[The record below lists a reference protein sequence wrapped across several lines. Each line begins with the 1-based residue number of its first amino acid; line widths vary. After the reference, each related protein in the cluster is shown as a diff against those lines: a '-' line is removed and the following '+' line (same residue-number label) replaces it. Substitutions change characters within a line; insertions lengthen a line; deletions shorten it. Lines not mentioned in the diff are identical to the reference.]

1 MHDPLHQFLNV
12 WLKFFF
18 LFTPFFALSM
28 FLSMTGDYTEKHRR
42 KLALMISIAVTVLCL
57 GLLFLGNQIFE
68 IFGITLNAFRVGVG
82 ALLFL
87 SAVSLVQGRKT
98 PPDMNQET
106 DIAVVPL
113 AMPVVVGPATIGTL
127 LVMGA
132 GLEDFREKTV
142 GVLALLSAVVC
153 LGVMLLLGTAIER
166 GIGHRGLN
174 ILSKLTGIILAALA
188 AQMIMDGILGFMTA
202 KG

>member
-1 MHDPLHQFLNV
+1 M
-12 WLKFFF
+12 KFFF

-28 FLSMTGDYTEKHRR
+28 FLSMTGDYTEKRR
-42 KLALMISIAVTVLCL
+42 RRLALMISVAVAVLCI
-57 GLLFLGNQIFE
+57 GLLFLGNQIFSL
-68 IFGITLNAFRVGVG
+68 FGITLNAFRVGVG
-82 ALLFL
+82 VLLFL
-87 SAVSLVQGRKT
+87 SAVSLVQGRKA
-98 PPDMNQET
+98 PPDANAEA

-113 AMPVVVGPATIGTL
+113 AMPVIVGPATTGTL

-132 GLEDFREKTV
+132 GLGDFTERV
-142 GVLALLSAVVC
+142 IGSLALLLAVAC

-188 AQMIMDGILGFMTA
+188 AQMIMDGVLGFLA
-202 KG
+202 ASGPVADGLG